1 VFGPYKGPPERMPG
15 TRLEQVLAPGADR
28 LYTLYTSARTGYAP
42 HRTPVPANASVSF
55 VHVLDLREG
64 WAHCVGLPERL
75 WDRPAAEQAMAVSP
89 DGSTLFVVD
98 AALGIVTTLDTSSLE
113 TRVAEDVGFGEVG
126 GASAAAVVSADGRTL
141 FVAAGGRDSTLF
153 AVDVSTLE
161 VIDRWSLEGRVSGLG
176 LSGDGERLYVASGR
190 GVAVVDPRTGERL
203 VEVPLG
209 DTGPVVRISPVGA

>member
-1 VFGPYKGPPERMPG
+1 MPG

-28 LYTLYTSARTGYAP
+28 LYTLYTSAHPGYAP
-42 HRTPVPANASVSF
+42 HQAPVPANASVSF
-55 VHVLDLREG
+55 VHVLDLQEG

-98 AALGIVTTLDTSSLE
+98 AALGIVAAMDTSTLE
-113 TRVAEDVGFGEVG
+113 THVAGDVGFGEVG
-126 GASAAAVVSADGRTL
+126 DASAAAVVSADGLTL
-141 FVAAGGRDSTLF
+141 FVAAGGRSSRLF
-153 AVDVSTLE
+153 AVDVSTFE
-161 VIDRWSLEGRVSGLG
+161 VVDRWSLEGRVSGLG

-203 VEVPLG
+203 AEVPLG
-209 DTGPVVRISPVGA
+209 ETGPVVRIWPVGA

>member
-1 VFGPYKGPPERMPG
+1 MPG

-28 LYTLYTSARTGYAP
+28 LYTLYTSARPGYAP
-42 HRTPVPANASVSF
+42 HQAPVPANASVSF
-55 VHVLDLREG
+55 VHVLDLQEG

-89 DGSTLFVVD
+89 DGSRLFVVD
-98 AALGIVTTLDTSSLE
+98 AALGIVTALDTSTLE

-126 GASAAAVVSADGRTL
+126 GASSAAVVSADGRTL

-153 AVDVSTLE
+153 AVDIATFE
-161 VIDRWSLEGRVSGLG
+161 VVDRWSVDGRVSGLG

-209 DTGPVVRISPVGA
+209 ETGPVVRISPVGA